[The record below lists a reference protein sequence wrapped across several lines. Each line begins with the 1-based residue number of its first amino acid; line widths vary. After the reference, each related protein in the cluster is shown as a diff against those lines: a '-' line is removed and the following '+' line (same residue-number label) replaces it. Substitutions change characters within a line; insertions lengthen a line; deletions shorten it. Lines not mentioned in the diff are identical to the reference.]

1 MLLKP
6 MTGPSQ
12 ISISNE
18 HFFYHHTRNRQKCQA
33 ARACV
38 PQPDANIPG
47 RALRVRGI
55 GYRLGA
61 TERTVSVS
69 PSTEKRTSQ
78 PPKAMP

>member
-1 MLLKP
+1 MSAPKIPAKKP
-6 MTGPSQ
+6 RYL
-12 ISISNE
+12 N
-18 HFFYHHTRNRQKCQA
+18 RNRQKCQA

-47 RALRVRGI
+47 RALRIRGI